1 MHVMRLRER
10 SPIMFILLK
19 ILLCLAQ
26 ILLPDAAQL
35 AAGLQ
40 AQAIVL
46 ALGVFT
52 FLLCRPWFSQR
63 SHRPL
68 DSAGKAHP

>member
-10 SPIMFILLK
+10 SPIMFILLT

-26 ILLPDAAQL
+26 IFLPDAAQL

-46 ALGVFT
+46 SLGVFT
-52 FLLCRPWFSQR
+52 FLLCRPWFNHR

-68 DSAGKAHP
+68 DCAGKAHP

>member
-1 MHVMRLRER
+1 
-10 SPIMFILLK
+10 MFILLR

-26 ILLPDAAQL
+26 TFLPDAAQL
-35 AAGLQ
+35 AASLQ

-46 ALGVFT
+46 TLGVFT
-52 FLLCRPWFSQR
+52 FLFCRPWLNQR

-68 DSAGKAHP
+68 DAAGKAHP